1 MLFKK
6 IFTWEKTY
14 FKKRILKTYF
24 TWKKKDEFNMKESEN
39 SFYLRVWHIKL
50 PTMSL
55 VYNASGEI
63 TVLEAIGR

>member
-1 MLFKK
+1 MFKNGPIKKLLFFFFWSVHFLRSILLFKK

-39 SFYLRVWHIKL
+39 SFYLRL
-50 PTMSL
+50 
-55 VYNASGEI
+55 
-63 TVLEAIGR
+63 